1 MSPWFFLGFLLLT
14 WILFGYFI
22 IDHDP
27 GNPNPIVTKQAVMN
41 LIKEPNSLKAL
52 SQEKIYVRQADI
64 MSDVPENFEII
75 KYEIF
80 KRYEK

>member
-1 MSPWFFLGFLLLT
+1 
-14 WILFGYFI
+14 
-22 IDHDP
+22 
-27 GNPNPIVTKQAVMN
+27 MN